1 VCLAL
6 VCGVTACGTRVS
18 RIDEADA
25 GTTVGTMS
33 WTTFHGD
40 PARRGWNPNESVLSP
55 QNVSSPGFGLRW
67 ESAPFDAYQ
76 GVPGRMYASPLY
88 LDALTL
94 GPGPFAGSTLPVIFG
109 ATTNADVY
117 AITAFSVGATPAGTI
132 LWKTRVG
139 TPAGI
144 VDGLPIGILST
155 PVLDTA
161 HTPPRLYVTADTV
174 DASFQRAWRVF
185 ALDASTGSVLPGW
198 PVEMSAAALSAVNQN
213 GPALF
218 ATPAT
223 QSQRGALNLSPD
235 GSLLYVPF
243 GGYFDT
249 APGWLAVVDTTTA
262 QVVSA
267 FSGAPE
273 TMPQANAGMWAA
285 SGVSVANDG
294 SVYVVTGNSPAGPL
308 PHTWGES
315 VLRWGPGV
323 PLKLTGTYTVWNHC
337 QLDVGDTDLCGGGV
351 VLLPERKGT
360 TIPNLAATGG
370 KQGNAYLLDADAM
383 PGQLDVRPS
392 CNFHSPVDGPRDLSL
407 WDPSAPRAY
416 YGGKPGPLN
425 VFAPYTDQ
433 DTQLQAKARSTP
445 AYFRGP
451 DGTDYLVYA
460 GTTRDVATNLVAQPP
475 GVARLKVASAA
486 AGVPF
491 LQVDGMEP
499 TLVFQNP
506 GSPVI
511 SSNGSSNAV
520 AWILDT
526 NVNRLASMLTAPPA
540 TLYAVDVMGLRALY
554 ASQPADLH
562 PGGKY
567 SHPVVARGVVFV
579 GTDRISAFGLA
590 HNDR

>member
-1 VCLAL
+1 MC
-6 VCGVTACGTRVS
+6 
-18 RIDEADA
+18 
-25 GTTVGTMS
+25 

-40 PARRGWNPNESVLSP
+40 PARSGWDPHETVLSP

-67 ESAPFDAYQ
+67 ESAPFDADR

-88 LDALTL
+88 LDTLTL
-94 GPGPFAGSTLPVIFG
+94 GPGPFAGNTLPVILG

-117 AITAFSVGATPAGTI
+117 AIAAFPVGTIPAGTI
-132 LWKTRVG
+132 LWKTRLG
-139 TPAGI
+139 TPGGL
-144 VDGLPIGILST
+144 VDELRIGVLST
-155 PVLDTA
+155 PVLDMT

-198 PVEMSAAALSAVNQN
+198 PVEMSTAALSAVNQN

-235 GSLLYVPF
+235 GTLLYVPF
-243 GGYFDT
+243 AGYFDT
-249 APGWLAVVDTTTA
+249 APGWLAVVDTTKA
-262 QVVSA
+262 EVVSA
-267 FSGAPE
+267 FSGGPDMLPE
-273 TMPQANAGMWAA
+273 ANAGMWAA
-285 SGVSVANDG
+285 SGVAIRDDG
-294 SVYVVTGNSPAGPL
+294 SVYVVTGNSPPGPL

-315 VLRWGPGV
+315 ILRWAPGV

-337 QLDVGDTDLCGGGV
+337 QLDSGDTDLCGSGV
-351 VLLPERKGT
+351 VLLPERTGT
-360 TIPNLAATGG
+360 AIPHLAATGG
-370 KQGNAYLLDADAM
+370 KQGNAYLIDADAM
-383 PGQLDVRPS
+383 PGQLDARPA
-392 CNFHSPVDGPRDLSL
+392 CNFQSPVDEPHDLSL
-407 WDPSAPRAY
+407 WDPSAARVY

-425 VFAPYTDQ
+425 VFAPYSDE

-445 AYFRGP
+445 AYFRSA
-451 DGTDYLVYA
+451 DGTDYLVYS

-475 GVARLKVASAA
+475 GVARLRVVGPPSGA
-486 AGVPF
+486 PF
-491 LQVDGMEP
+491 LQLDGMEP

-511 SSNGSSNAV
+511 SSNGSSNAI
-520 AWILDT
+520 AWILDP
-526 NVNRLASMLTAPPA
+526 NVNRLTSLLTAPPA
-540 TLYAVDVMGLRALY
+540 TLYAVDVMGMKALY
-554 ASQPADLH
+554 SSQPAELH

-567 SHPVVARGVVFV
+567 SHPIVARGMVFV

-590 HNDR
+590 PH